1 MILALCNN
9 RLIKWIC
16 VFRFCR
22 RDLAE
27 NENEREI
34 SRWHNQ
40 KCIYEIM
47 DVCRRLMEK
56 PFTSKESDYV
66 GNEKINVKAHAQ
78 YTLNKRWQINTL
90 EFGYP
95 HTHTRI
101 ISYLF
106 TLFGSRVYIY
116 IHLRRYR
123 LHLCHPLVRFWSSF
137 KQDAQMN
144 LSYMQKM
151 GLL

>member
-1 MILALCNN
+1 
-9 RLIKWIC
+9 
-16 VFRFCR
+16 
-22 RDLAE
+22 
-27 NENEREI
+27 
-34 SRWHNQ
+34 
-40 KCIYEIM
+40 M

-95 HTHTRI
+95 HTHTHNI
-101 ISYLF
+101 IF
-106 TLFGSRVYIY
+106 IHFVRVPSIY

-123 LHLCHPLVRFWSSF
+123 LHLCHPLVRFWLSF